1 MVRLRAGKGKDT
13 MGANVIAKTHKLT
26 SEIIQL
32 IGQITHNYI
41 ALGRALCTMRDGKY
55 YRQLGDHVET
65 MDDFLVEIRLSR
77 STAYNL
83 MAIHERF
90 GGYITPEM
98 QIDYT
103 RLVRALP
110 IAEKI
115 GTERVIKLLSEAELL
130 PTQAYYD
137 QIRELKGKIATD
149 VCDHSRKSA
158 YEKCDL
164 CGKGWKL

>member
-1 MVRLRAGKGKDT
+1 
-13 MGANVIAKTHKLT
+13 MGTNLIAKTHKLT
-26 SEIIQL
+26 SEIVQL

-41 ALGRALCTMRDGKY
+41 ALGQALCTMRDGKY

-83 MAIHERF
+83 MAIWERF
-90 GGYITPEM
+90 GAYIALDM

-110 IAEKI
+110 CVTEANPDAIRKIIAD
-115 GTERVIKLLSEAELL
+115 AECL

-137 QIRELKGKIATD
+137 QIREMKGKIATD
-149 VCDHSRKSA
+149 VCTCE
-158 YEKCDL
+158 EKEMWTRCKKCKKWRHL
-164 CGKGWKL
+164 